1 MIYIPDKFIKKDAD
15 LNRQRNYFERKVQE
29 LADQIN
35 LNLRNKHNMDGH
47 RIYNLGDP
55 VDNTDATNK
64 QFVEDHKN
72 DMGGEKIINVGDPTQ
87 PTDGVNKLFVDEEIR
102 SIKSQKYNMEGHAL
116 TNVGYPGNLN
126 DAATKDYVDTEL
138 LFFDGFSG
146 VPGRLRK
153 IENIAPPTEANDVS
167 TKEYVDQI
175 YATITENKND
185 MGGERISNV
194 GNPTQ
199 PTDGAN
205 KQYIDK
211 RLRNLKEPIK
221 LTDGANKGYIDNE
234 TNYLYREI
242 EATNADI
249 RYLQDFIFH
258 KGYVQKLILNN
269 PTTQMN
275 NRNVIE
281 LVGVEVNTRGNL
293 QMFITTEL
301 YGEETT
307 KTISIDVTK
316 PDGQFI
322 SLIYSLIFINTRS
335 TVTINNFNEVIL
347 YLIDIRH
354 SYERIPTIQIHND
367 RIDDEEPYRNIKN

>member
-1 MIYIPDKFIKKDAD
+1 
-15 LNRQRNYFERKVQE
+15 
-29 LADQIN
+29 
-35 LNLRNKHNMDGH
+35 
-47 RIYNLGDP
+47 
-55 VDNTDATNK
+55 
-64 QFVEDHKN
+64 
-72 DMGGEKIINVGDPTQ
+72 
-87 PTDGVNKLFVDEEIR
+87 
-102 SIKSQKYNMEGHAL
+102 MEGHAL

-185 MGGERISNV
+185 MGGEKIINV
-194 GNPTQ
+194 GSPTQ

-249 RYLQDFIFH
+249 RNLQDFIFH
-258 KGYVQKLILNN
+258 KGYVQKLPLNN

-275 NRNVIE
+275 YRNV
-281 LVGVEVNTRGNL
+281 
-293 QMFITTEL
+293 M
-301 YGEETT
+301 
-307 KTISIDVTK
+307 
-316 PDGQFI
+316 
-322 SLIYSLIFINTRS
+322 
-335 TVTINNFNEVIL
+335 
-347 YLIDIRH
+347 
-354 SYERIPTIQIHND
+354 
-367 RIDDEEPYRNIKN
+367 